1 MHNLA
6 VAEAT
11 EFSNNFYIRVKET
24 STGVNAFKI
33 LLSRNGGISPE
44 PGPNMMWKRQVQ
56 SYGEHDG
63 QVVCAERAKL
73 GVRWRSRKQR
83 RNFVPPKKER
93 SRHISKS
100 CSKTLVFERVRLRPS
115 GAYKSVTYRLRR
127 PEVFQRPARWIVL
140 QSSPRRAQSDL

>member
-33 LLSRNGGISPE
+33 LVSRNGGISPE
-44 PGPNMMWKRQVQ
+44 PGPNNVERQVQ

-73 GVRWRSRKQR
+73 GVASAGESKGAILSR
-83 RNFVPPKKER
+83 PKKNALG
-93 SRHISKS
+93 
-100 CSKTLVFERVRLRPS
+100 TF
-115 GAYKSVTYRLRR
+115 
-127 PEVFQRPARWIVL
+127 
-140 QSSPRRAQSDL
+140 RRAAQKQLSLSGFISDLQEPINQ

>member
-24 STGVNAFKI
+24 STGVNAFKD
-33 LLSRNGGISPE
+33 SCESQRRHFARAGTE
-44 PGPNMMWKRQVQ
+44 HDVERQVQ

-73 GVRWRSRKQR
+73 GVASAGESKGAILSR
-83 RNFVPPKKER
+83 PKKNALG
-93 SRHISKS
+93 
-100 CSKTLVFERVRLRPS
+100 TF
-115 GAYKSVTYRLRR
+115 
-127 PEVFQRPARWIVL
+127 
-140 QSSPRRAQSDL
+140 RRAAQKQLSLSGFV